1 MVSKSSYRAKR
12 GGETTHDPS
21 AQTTQDDPDRHQ
33 TRGTLVTARLPADE
47 FALAETL
54 TTVSDL
60 QVTCASIGASGK
72 TAAFPLVWFHT
83 TELDK
88 LDAALET
95 DSTVTTA
102 EALVHVDD
110 RHLYRMEW
118 DSGLRWLCQLLLTS
132 RAICLDAQASESDW
146 QIEILYPDREALQET
161 DEFCDQYD
169 LSFTIESV
177 RTIDPERTTQ
187 CGLTPAQYEAMTAAC
202 QLGYFSVPREANLEE
217 VAAEVGVSHQ
227 ALSERLRRGHETLIT
242 AVLNGFQSP
251 SGFDLGG
258 GLLGPAT

>member
-1 MVSKSSYRAKR
+1 MVSESAYRTRKGDEA
-12 GGETTHDPS
+12 TSDPVV
-21 AQTTQDDPDRHQ
+21 QTTDDDTALHQ
-33 TRGTLVTARLPADE
+33 STGTLVTARLPANE
-47 FALAETL
+47 FALADTL
-54 TTVSDL
+54 SAVSDL

-95 DSTVTTA
+95 DPTVTAA

-118 DSGLRWLCQLLLTS
+118 ASSLRWLCQLLLTS
-132 RAICLDAQASESDW
+132 RAICLDAQASDTHW
-146 QIEILYPDREALQET
+146 KIEILYPDREALQET
-161 DEFCDQYD
+161 DEFCEQYN

-177 RTIDPERTTQ
+177 RTIDPEQTTQ
-187 CGLTPAQYEAMTAAC
+187 CGLTPAQYEAMTVAC
-202 QLGYFSVPREANLEE
+202 QLGYFAVPREANLEE

-242 AVLNGFQSP
+242 TVLNGSKP
-251 SGFDLGG
+251 SFNSL
-258 GLLGPAT
+258 